1 MVSENHQQL
10 KGTKNSIHS
19 SNLRTFGE
27 LPSGNFFKSAFLSTI
42 KSFDHIMT
50 LCLIAQNV
58 DGY

>member
-10 KGTKNSIHS
+10 KGTKNNIHS

-50 LCLIAQNV
+50 LCLITQNV